1 MKTAVAHLL
10 DATILR
16 ARRRLMALLCNRI
29 GHRWTVEPAQIFQ
42 GAKYGPYRT
51 CRRCDPDLRLVLLDE
66 PPLEHPDSMTV
77 ELPIGQEEWL
87 AELADRTWPPG
98 RGDDERDVAA
108 AWAHLTYGED
118 T

>member
-1 MKTAVAHLL
+1 MKTQTGHLI

-16 ARRRLMALLCNRI
+16 AWRHLMARLCNRI
-29 GHRWTVEPAQIFQ
+29 GHRWTVEPRQIYQ
-42 GAKYGPYRT
+42 GAKFGPYRT
-51 CRRCDPDLRLVLLDE
+51 CARCDPDYRLVLVEE

-77 ELPIGQEEWL
+77 ELPREQEEWL

-108 AWAHLTYGED
+108 AWAHLTFGED
-118 T
+118 A